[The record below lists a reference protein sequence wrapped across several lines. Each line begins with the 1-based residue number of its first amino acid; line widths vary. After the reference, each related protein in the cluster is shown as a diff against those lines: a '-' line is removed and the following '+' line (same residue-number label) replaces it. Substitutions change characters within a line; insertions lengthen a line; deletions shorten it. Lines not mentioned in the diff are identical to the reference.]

1 MQLTVFPAGKFTTL
15 PRYMYEMSA
24 QKNKIRKYSSH
35 TNSLNVGIY
44 NQNWLSKAIQIYK
57 DTYMCDKQENM
68 DC

>member
-1 MQLTVFPAGKFTTL
+1 
-15 PRYMYEMSA
+15 MYEMSA

-68 DC
+68 DG